1 VSVPPRCGPEEEAV
15 GADEPDD
22 PQPERIAAQT
32 AARMTGAD
40 SMKRNFEPIRRQVET
55 RRVQER
61 SSTTA
66 KLTIQPRI

>member
-1 VSVPPRCGPEEEAV
+1 MRFVGPSAEAV
-15 GADEPDD
+15 P
-22 PQPERIAAQT
+22 AAMPMRAGT
-32 AARMTGAD
+32 ISTGAD

>member
-22 PQPERIAAQT
+22 PQPERIAAPT

-40 SMKRNFEPIRRQVET
+40 RINLRLWFVLALTSM
-55 RRVQER
+55 
-61 SSTTA
+61 
-66 KLTIQPRI
+66 LLLLL